1 MLFIAGLVIAAFIGV
16 FYVWRNT
23 TNPSIRRYGVGSAV
37 AVLGASVSPI
47 VMGQCSF
54 AEHTSSVDKL
64 LGYSLMFGGAW
75 LALMGARTFWDRAD
89 GKEKSSAAVAGE
101 IRTGGFRLGVWVP
114 WLLLSPTLII
124 LIVFLYF
131 PAASTFALSTKL
143 TRLGAPK
150 SIDVCFTNFTEL
162 LIANPF
168 LLVAY
173 PLIAIGLIYAARFWV
188 THSLPGTLSR
198 RGADAASGVAA
209 LSVFVA
215 LYAMFSPG
223 GLDANGLLH
232 VAYRP
237 VYLNTIIISVGIV
250 AFGMIGGLAV
260 AYLAFRPIGGGSI
273 YRTLLIWPYA
283 ISPAVAG
290 VLFFMIFDPT
300 AGIFTHVMDTWFGI
314 DVPNYRES
322 AILAQSSIILASGWK
337 ILGYNILF
345 YLAGLQ
351 SVPLEQIE
359 AALIDGASTW
369 QRFTKIVLP
378 ALSPI
383 TFFLLVTNL
392 TYAFFEVYATID
404 FMTKGAPAGKTS
416 VAIYE
421 IIRVG
426 VNNGELGRGAAQS
439 VLLFIAVIAI
449 TMWQFRTS
457 GERVSYGGS

>member
-1 MLFIAGLVIAAFIGV
+1 MLILGLVVAAILGPI
-16 FYVWRNT
+16 YVWQNND
-23 TNPSIRRYGVGSAV
+23 NPSARRYGIGSAV
-37 AVLGASVSPI
+37 AVLGAAVTPFA
-47 VMGQCSF
+47 MGRCAF
-54 AEHTSSVDKL
+54 LEGTSGVDHL
-64 LGYSLMFGGAW
+64 LAYGLMAGGAW
-75 LALMGARTFWDRAD
+75 LALIALQLLFDRAD
-89 GKEKSSAAVAGE
+89 GRKSDSAGMTGE
-101 IRTGGFRLGVWVP
+101 IRTGGFRLGWWVP

-124 LIVFLYF
+124 LIVFLYL
-131 PAASTFALSTKL
+131 PAIQTFTLSTKL
-143 TRLGAPK
+143 TKLGAPK
-150 SIDVCFTNFTEL
+150 SVDVCLSNFTEL
-162 LIANPF
+162 LITDPWK
-168 LLVAY
+168 LVAY
-173 PLIAIGLIYAARFWV
+173 PLLTVATIYGARFWLR
-188 THSLPGTLSR
+188 HSAPGTLSR
-198 RGADAASGVAA
+198 KGADIASVLAM

-223 GLDANGLLH
+223 GGGQ

-237 VYLNTIIISVGIV
+237 VYLNTVIITLGIV

-260 AYLAFRPIGGGSI
+260 AYLAFRTIRGGSI

-314 DVPNYRES
+314 DVPNYREN
-322 AILAQSSIILASGWK
+322 AVLAQTSIILASGWK

-351 SVPLEQIE
+351 TVSLDQVE
-359 AALIDGASTW
+359 AALIDGASAW
-369 QRFTKIVLP
+369 QRFVKIVLP

-392 TYAFFEVYATID
+392 VYAFFEVYATID

-426 VNNGELGRGAAQS
+426 VNNGDLGRGAAQS
-439 VLLFIAVIAI
+439 VLLFAAVIAI
-449 TMWQFRTS
+449 TLWQFRTT
-457 GERVSYGGS
+457 GNRVTYGGA

>member
-1 MLFIAGLVIAAFIGV
+1 MLIGLIIAAVLGPL
-16 FYVWRNT
+16 YVWKYT
-23 TNPSIRRYGVGSAV
+23 ANPTISRYGIGSAV
-37 AVLGASVSPI
+37 SVVGAAITPI
-47 VMGQCSF
+47 AMGQCSF
-54 AEHTSSVDKL
+54 AEHSTGVDRL
-64 LGYSLMFGGAW
+64 LGYLLMFGGAW
-75 LALMGARTFWDRAD
+75 LALVSARVFWDRAD
-89 GKEKSSAAVAGE
+89 GKKKSGEAFAGE
-101 IRTGGFRLGVWVP
+101 IRTGGFRLGTWVP
-114 WLLLSPTLII
+114 WVLLSPTLII
-124 LIVFLYF
+124 LLMFLYL
-131 PAASTFALSTKL
+131 PAISTFTLSTKL

-150 SIDVCFTNFTEL
+150 SVDVCFTNFTEL
-162 LIANPF
+162 LITDPYK
-168 LLVAY
+168 LVAY
-173 PLIAIGLIYAARFWV
+173 PLIAIAFIYGARFWMNR
-188 THSLPGTLSR
+188 SEPGTASR
-198 RGADAASGVAA
+198 KGADIASIVAM

-223 GLDANGLLH
+223 GSGQ

-260 AYLAFRPIGGGSI
+260 AYLAFRNLRGGGV
-273 YRTLLIWPYA
+273 YRTMLIWPYA

-300 AGIFTHVMDTWFGI
+300 AGIFTYLMDSWFGI

-322 AILAQSSIILASGWK
+322 AVLAQFSIILASGWK

-351 SVPLEQIE
+351 SVPLEQVE

-383 TFFLLVTNL
+383 TFFLLITNL

-421 IIRVG
+421 IIRIG
-426 VNNGELGRGAAQS
+426 VNNGDLGRGAAQS
-439 VLLFIAVIAI
+439 VLLFIAVIGV
-449 TMWQFRTS
+449 TMWQFKTS

>member
-1 MLFIAGLVIAAFIGV
+1 MLILGLVVAAILGPL
-16 FYVWRNT
+16 YVWRN
-23 TNPSIRRYGVGSAV
+23 NDDPSAMRYGIGSAV
-37 AVLGASVSPI
+37 AVAGAAVTPLA
-47 VMGQCSF
+47 MGRCAF
-54 AEHTSSVDKL
+54 LEGTSGVDHL
-64 LGYSLMFGGAW
+64 LAYGLMAGGAW
-75 LALMGARTFWDRAD
+75 LALIALQLLFDRAD
-89 GKEKSSAAVAGE
+89 GTESDSAGMTGE
-101 IRTGGFRLGVWVP
+101 IRTGGFRLGWWVP

-124 LIVFLYF
+124 LIVFLYL
-131 PAASTFALSTKL
+131 PAIQTFTLSTKL
-143 TRLGAPK
+143 TKLGAPK
-150 SIDVCFTNFTEL
+150 SVDVCFSNFTEL
-162 LIANPF
+162 LITDPWK
-168 LLVAY
+168 LVAY
-173 PLIAIGLIYAARFWV
+173 PLLAIAAIYGARFWL
-188 THSLPGTLSR
+188 SRSAPGTWSR
-198 RGADAASGVAA
+198 KGADIATVFAM

-223 GLDANGLLH
+223 GGGQ

-237 VYLNTIIISVGIV
+237 VYLNTVIITIGIV

-260 AYLAFRPIGGGSI
+260 AYLAFRTIRGGSV

-300 AGIFTHVMDTWFGI
+300 AGIFTYVMDTWFGI
-314 DVPNYRES
+314 DVPNYREN
-322 AILAQSSIILASGWK
+322 AFLAQASIILASGWK

-351 SVPLEQIE
+351 TVSLDQVE

-369 QRFTKIVLP
+369 QRFMKIVLP

-426 VNNGELGRGAAQS
+426 VNNGDLGRGAAQS
-439 VLLFIAVIAI
+439 VLLFAAVIAVTI
-449 TMWQFRTS
+449 WQFQTS
-457 GERVSYGGS
+457 GRRVSYGGS

>member
-1 MLFIAGLVIAAFIGV
+1 MLIGLIVAAILGPL
-16 FYVWRNT
+16 YVWRRYGHA
-23 TNPSIRRYGVGSAV
+23 SARRYGIASAV
-37 AVLGASVSPI
+37 AVLGAAVTPI
-47 VMGQCSF
+47 AMGQCAF
-54 AEHTSSVDKL
+54 NEGTTGVDHL
-64 LGYSLMFGGAW
+64 LAYGLMVGGAW
-75 LALMGARTFWDRAD
+75 LALIALSAFFDRAD
-89 GKEKSSAAVAGE
+89 GKDKEASTMTGE
-101 IRTGGFRLGVWVP
+101 IRTGGFRLGWWVP

-124 LIVFLYF
+124 LVIFLYL
-131 PAASTFALSTKL
+131 PAIQTFTLSTKL

-150 SIDVCFTNFTEL
+150 SVDVCFGNFTEL
-162 LIANPF
+162 LITDPVK
-168 LLVAY
+168 LVLY
-173 PLIAIGLIYAARFWV
+173 PLLAIALVYGAKFWV
-188 THSLPGTLSR
+188 QHSEPGTGAR
-198 RGADAASGVAA
+198 KGADVASVVAM

-223 GLDANGLLH
+223 GGGQ

-237 VYLNTIIISVGIV
+237 VYLTTIIISVGIV

-260 AYLAFRPIGGGSI
+260 AYLAFRKIRGGSL
-273 YRTLLIWPYA
+273 YRTFLIWPYA

-300 AGIFTHVMDTWFGI
+300 AGIFTHTMSTLFGI
-314 DVPNYRES
+314 DVPNYRHN
-322 AILAQSSIILASGWK
+322 AFMAQSAIILASGWK

-351 SVPLEQIE
+351 TVSHDQIE

-369 QRFTKIVLP
+369 QRFVKIVLP

-421 IIRVG
+421 IIRIG
-426 VNNGELGRGAAQS
+426 VNNGDLGRGAAQS
-439 VLLFIAVIAI
+439 VLLFAAVIAV
-449 TMWQFRTS
+449 TLWQFRTS
-457 GERVSYGGS
+457 GSRVSYGGS

>member
-1 MLFIAGLVIAAFIGV
+1 VIIGLIIAAILGPL
-16 FYVWRNT
+16 YVWQNT
-23 TNPSIRRYGVGSAV
+23 QRPTIQRYGIGSAV
-37 AVLGASVSPI
+37 AVLGSAVAPLA
-47 VMGQCSF
+47 MGQCSF
-54 AEHTSSVDKL
+54 ADHSTGVDKL
-64 LGYSLMFGGAW
+64 LGYALMFAGSW
-75 LALMGARTFWDRAD
+75 IALMAARVFWDRAD
-89 GKEKSSAAVAGE
+89 GKEKSGDAFAGE

-114 WLLLSPTLII
+114 WVLLSPTLII
-124 LIVFLYF
+124 LLVFLYF
-131 PAASTFALSTKL
+131 PAVSTFTLSTKL

-162 LIANPF
+162 LITDPYK
-168 LLVAY
+168 LVAY
-173 PLIAIGLIYAARFWV
+173 PLIAIALIYGARFW
-188 THSLPGTLSR
+188 TKRSEPGSWNR
-198 RGADAASGVAA
+198 KGADVASFVAV

-223 GLDANGLLH
+223 GGGQ

-250 AFGMIGGLAV
+250 AFGMSGGLAV
-260 AYLAFRPIGGGSI
+260 AYLAFRKIRGGGV

-314 DVPNYRES
+314 DVPNYREH
-322 AILAQSSIILASGWK
+322 AVLAQASIILASGWK

-351 SVPLEQIE
+351 TVPLEQVE

-421 IIRVG
+421 IIRIG
-426 VNNGELGRGAAQS
+426 VNNGDLGRGAAQS

>member
-1 MLFIAGLVIAAFIGV
+1 VLIIGLVVAAILGPL
-16 FYVWRNT
+16 YVWQNT
-23 TNPSIRRYGVGSAV
+23 DNASPRRYGVGSAV
-37 AVLGASVSPI
+37 SVLGAAVTPLA
-47 VMGQCSF
+47 MNRCAF
-54 AEHTSSVDKL
+54 DEHATGVDNL
-64 LGYSLMFGGAW
+64 IGYSLMFGGAW
-75 LALMGARTFWDRAD
+75 LALIGARTFWDRAD
-89 GKEKSSAAVAGE
+89 GNTKKADFAGE
-101 IRTGGFRLGVWVP
+101 IKTGGFRLGTWVP
-114 WLLLSPTLII
+114 WVLLSPTLII

-131 PAASTFALSTKL
+131 PAVSTFTLSTKL
-143 TRLGAPK
+143 ARLAAPK
-150 SIDVCFTNFTEL
+150 TVDVCFSNFSEL
-162 LIANPF
+162 LITDPF
-168 LLVAY
+168 KLVAY
-173 PLIAIGLIYAARFWV
+173 PLIAIALIYAARFWKARAEK
-188 THSLPGTLSR
+188 GTLSR
-198 RGADAASGVAA
+198 TGADIFSVIAM

-223 GLDANGLLH
+223 GGTQ

-237 VYLNTIIISVGIV
+237 VYVNTIIISVGIV
-250 AFGMIGGLAV
+250 AVGMLGGLAV
-260 AYLAFRPIGGGSI
+260 AYLVFRNLRGAGV

-290 VLFFMIFDPT
+290 VLFFVIFDPT
-300 AGIFTHVMDTWFGI
+300 AGIFTHVMDGWFGI
-314 DVPNYRES
+314 DVPNYREH
-322 AILAQSSIILASGWK
+322 AVLAQLSIILASGWK

-351 SVPLEQIE
+351 SVPLQQVE
-359 AALIDGASTW
+359 AALIDGATTW

-426 VNNGELGRGAAQS
+426 VNNGDLGRGAAQS

-449 TMWQFRTS
+449 TVWQFRTS